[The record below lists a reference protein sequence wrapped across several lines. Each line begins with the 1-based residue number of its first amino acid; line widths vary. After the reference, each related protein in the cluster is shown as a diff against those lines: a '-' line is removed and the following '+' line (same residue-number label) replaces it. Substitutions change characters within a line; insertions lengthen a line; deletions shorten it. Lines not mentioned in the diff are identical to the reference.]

1 MEERKEE
8 MTKEDV
14 QRIVN
19 ELHKEGKT
27 KEEIFEK
34 LMTYMGVKIPK

>member
-34 LMTYMGVKIPK
+34 LMTYMGVKIPE